1 MRRLVDSL
9 LLVLVVY
16 SVTWPVLRGF
26 GAADEGLPPGG
37 AESPRAQVIAAGEE
51 AAEGSHVVALFG
63 AVPGGHYEVVVE
75 TCEARCSVTGT
86 ACDKGRLRIAVPAQA
101 FCHSGSVTVLNAQG
115 ERIAHAMLQSG
126 PHTVVSL

>member
-37 AESPRAQVIAAGEE
+37 AEMPRAEVIAVGEDAG
-51 AAEGSHVVALFG
+51 EGSHVVALFG
-63 AVPGGHYEVVVE
+63 AVPGDRYEVVVE

-86 ACDKGRLRIAVPAQA
+86 ACDKGRMRIAVPAQA
-101 FCHSGSVTVLNAQG
+101 FCHSGSVTVRNAQG
-115 ERIAHAMLQSG
+115 EQLAHAPLRSG
-126 PHTVVSL
+126 PHTVISL